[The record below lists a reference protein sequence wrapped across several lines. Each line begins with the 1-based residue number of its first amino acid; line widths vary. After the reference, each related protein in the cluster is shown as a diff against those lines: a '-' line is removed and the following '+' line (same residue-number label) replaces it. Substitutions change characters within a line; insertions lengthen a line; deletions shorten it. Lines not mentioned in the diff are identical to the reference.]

1 VNFPETMASDPQVE
15 AMGFLEEFEHE
26 LTGPERLVGPIVHMR
41 AHPTGSPRPAP
52 PLGRHTD
59 EVLGELGLDDG
70 RIASLRTAGALG

>member
-1 VNFPETMASDPQVE
+1 
-15 AMGFLEEFEHE
+15 MGFLTDFNHE

-59 EVLGELGLDDG
+59 EVLTELGLDEAH
-70 RIASLRTAGALG
+70 IASLRAAGALG